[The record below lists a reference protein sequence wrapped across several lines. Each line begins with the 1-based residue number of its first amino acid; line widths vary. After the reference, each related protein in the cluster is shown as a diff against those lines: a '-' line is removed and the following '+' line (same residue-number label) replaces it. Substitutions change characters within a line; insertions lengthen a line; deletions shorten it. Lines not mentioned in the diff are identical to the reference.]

1 MDNDLT
7 MKNLRLTCIATLI
20 SLILGTFDIV
30 TSDTSIDSTVSESA
44 VSANDVLTQNATES
58 LMQHETTK
66 LKLTSNAKVG
76 ESIHNDNGATPENS
90 GTKEKIRM
98 VTKEELALHDGKQT
112 PTVWLS
118 IMANVFDVSAGPEY
132 YSEDGPYRVFVARDG
147 NVPFVS
153 GVFNAEEAEKPL
165 SSLKPHELSNLEHW
179 LQFYVDEDKYPF
191 IGLLEGS
198 LYDKDGNPTE
208 EMKLVQDKIAFVK
221 ANVENRQKK
230 TANIIERRKKEDEE
244 RKKAKKKIF
253 EEMKKQKIRGE
264 TSNLLSHNLFSSVW
278 QFFQGKRGST
288 NSDVEL

>member
-1 MDNDLT
+1 MT

>member
-1 MDNDLT
+1 MT

-44 VSANDVLTQNATES
+44 VSANDVLTQNTTES

-66 LKLTSNAKVG
+66 EKVTSNAKVG

>member
-1 MDNDLT
+1 MT

-253 EEMKKQKIRGE
+253 EEMKKQKIGGE

>member
-1 MDNDLT
+1 
-7 MKNLRLTCIATLI
+7 
-20 SLILGTFDIV
+20 
-30 TSDTSIDSTVSESA
+30 
-44 VSANDVLTQNATES
+44 
-58 LMQHETTK
+58 
-66 LKLTSNAKVG
+66 
-76 ESIHNDNGATPENS
+76 
-90 GTKEKIRM
+90 M

-244 RKKAKKKIF
+244 RKKAKKKII

>member
-1 MDNDLT
+1 MT

-58 LMQHETTK
+58 LMRHETTK

-253 EEMKKQKIRGE
+253 EEMKKQKIGGE

>member
-1 MDNDLT
+1 MT

-30 TSDTSIDSTVSESA
+30 TSDTSIDSIVSESA

-58 LMQHETTK
+58 LMRHETTK

-208 EMKLVQDKIAFVK
+208 EMKLVQDKIASVK

-244 RKKAKKKIF
+244 RKKAKKKII

>member
-1 MDNDLT
+1 MT

-208 EMKLVQDKIAFVK
+208 EMKLVQDKIASVK

>member
-1 MDNDLT
+1 MT

-208 EMKLVQDKIAFVK
+208 EMKLVQDKIASVK

-253 EEMKKQKIRGE
+253 EEMKKQKIGGE

>member
-208 EMKLVQDKIAFVK
+208 EMKLVQDKIASVK